1 MKRGESVVLLDLI
14 KSLSYL
20 FIPIAKAVETEN
32 IAPPSKDTMESI
44 EKTSKLISEYGV
56 EIVILAVFIVIF
68 IGILTYMVIINNKLI
83 NKTMKDRE
91 NEVVS
96 TEEII
101 EAAVSACVAS
111 IKETQSQLIKDSME
125 QSFEKEKE
133 KHKDMIQTNLNA
145 YAIFEEAAKTVMQ
158 QLKCQRI
165 GIYLLHNGNSTPYGY
180 PFAKASCAYEYTPKG
195 PIKTIRGREH
205 SSVPLYAFSKLIEHL
220 MEYDDCLVDS
230 IDEYHFQDEETKEQ
244 FADFVAGSRIISLYV
259 LAIRDNAGLVAAFTT
274 IEYDSAEKLHQY
286 TYDEFKQITSIMN
299 AAIKPIIIDR
309 GFVSGYE
316 NATNYGSDNEKKEY
330 K

>member
-1 MKRGESVVLLDLI
+1 MLLNLI

-44 EKTSKLISEYGV
+44 EKTSRLLNEYGV

-68 IGILTYMVIINNKLI
+68 IGILTYMVVINNKLI
-83 NKTMKDRE
+83 NKSMKDRE
-91 NEVVS
+91 NDIVN

-101 EAAVSACVAS
+101 EATVSACVAS
-111 IKETQSQLIKDSME
+111 IKEMQSQFIKDSME

-133 KHKDMIQTNLNA
+133 KNKDVIQSNLNA
-145 YAIFEEAAKTVMQ
+145 YAVFEESAKNVMER
-158 QLKCQRI
+158 LKCQRI

-180 PFAKASCAYEYTPKG
+180 PFSKASCAYEYTPKG

-205 SSVPLYAFSKLIEHL
+205 SGVPLYAFSKLIEHL

-230 IDEYHFQDEETKEQ
+230 IDEYKFQDKETKEQ
-244 FADFVAGSRIISLYV
+244 FADFIAGSKIVSLYV
-259 LAIRDNAGLVAAFTT
+259 LAIRDNDGLVAAFTT
-274 IEYDSAEKLHQY
+274 IEYDSSEKLHQHS
-286 TYDEFKQITSIMN
+286 YDEFKQITSIMN

-309 GFVSGYE
+309 GFVKGYE
-316 NATNYGSDNEKKEY
+316 HPVNYGSDNEKKDY